1 MLRPDP
7 IPRQQNPR
15 RKTDLSLPEIRTS
28 ERKLFR
34 RCPWAWWQAYR
45 MGLRAISEERDAL
58 WLGTGVH
65 EALALWYLKGK
76 RRGPHPAETF
86 ERWAGKGIGEIR
98 ANYSSHDREWYE
110 EPKYVDA
117 IELGIAMLEGYV
129 EKYGKDP
136 QWNVLHIEHRFRT
149 TIRNGSTPLAIFVGT
164 FDGAVRDL
172 DDGLVY
178 LLEHKTA
185 TQINTGFLALDDQ
198 AGGYLAVA
206 TAVLRANGTLGDKE
220 RIAGI
225 IYNYLRK
232 SYPDE
237 RPQNERGEY
246 LNQDG
251 SVSKRQPP
259 AKFLR
264 EVIERGPNEHLTQ
277 MQRLVDEVEI
287 MNGMRTGDIP
297 LIKNTSW
304 ECTWCPFFVMCK
316 VHERGGDWQEIA
328 RSSYIQQDP
337 YGPYHKSA
345 AE

>member
-1 MLRPDP
+1 M
-7 IPRQQNPR
+7 
-15 RKTDLSLPEIRTS
+15 SLPEVRTS

-34 RCPWAWWQAYR
+34 RCPQAWWWAYR
-45 MGLRAISEERDAL
+45 MGLRANSEERDAL

-65 EALALWYLKGK
+65 EALAQWYQPHQ
-76 RRGPHPAETF
+76 RRGEHPADYF

-98 ANYSSHDREWYE
+98 ANYSDRNREWYE

-117 IELGIAMLEGYV
+117 IDLGVAMLEGYV
-129 EKYGKDP
+129 DRWGEDP
-136 QWNVLHIEHRFRT
+136 QWDILHIEHSFRT
-149 TIRNGSTPLAIFVGT
+149 NITSASKRIATFVGT
-164 FDGAVRDL
+164 FDGVARDL
-172 DDGLVY
+172 DDGYVY

-206 TAVLRANGTLGDKE
+206 NAVLRQKGTLRPGE
-220 RIAGI
+220 SIHGV

-232 SYPDE
+232 SFPDD
-237 RPQNERGEY
+237 RPQNEAGEY

-251 SVSKRQPP
+251 RVSKRQPP

-264 EVIERGPNEHLTQ
+264 EVVERSSTEARQQ

-287 MNGMRTGDIP
+287 MNGMRTGAIP
-297 LIKNTSW
+297 IIKNTSW
-304 ECTWCPFFVMCK
+304 ECTWCPFFTMCK
-316 VHERGGDWQEIA
+316 AHERGGDWEEIA
-328 RSSYIQQDP
+328 RSGYHQLDP